1 MRPPAP
7 VPGTEARSM
16 PCSLAM
22 RRTSGELWTRPP
34 FLPEEVPGPEAVGCA
49 GDEVAGLGAAC
60 GGALGAGRACGG
72 LGAGV
77 NGSRALSAGGGGGG
91 EGLWPPPP
99 PPRGRNQAPRRL
111 DAVYLS

>member
-72 LGAGV
+72 CAAGLTGSGAFAAGV
-77 NGSRALSAGGGGGG
+77 GGAEGALA
-91 EGLWPPPP
+91 
-99 PPRGRNQAPRRL
+99 AP
-111 DAVYLS
+111 APSPAASITPTTV

>member
-34 FLPEEVPGPEAVGCA
+34 FLPGEVPGPEAVGCA
-49 GDEVAGLGAAC
+49 GAEAAGLGAAC

-72 LGAGV
+72 WAGGGGGARGFS
-77 NGSRALSAGGGGGG
+77 GGGGGGGG
-91 EGLWPPPP
+91 EGGGGEGGKMGGGGVL
-99 PPRGRNQAPRRL
+99 
-111 DAVYLS
+111 